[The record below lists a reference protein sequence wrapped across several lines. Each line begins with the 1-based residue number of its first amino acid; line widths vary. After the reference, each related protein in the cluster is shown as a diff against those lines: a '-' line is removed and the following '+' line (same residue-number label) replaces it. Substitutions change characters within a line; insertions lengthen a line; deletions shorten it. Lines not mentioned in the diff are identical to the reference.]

1 VPHVTFIHGISNKPP
16 AEDLLRIWRQ
26 TLAGAA
32 TPLPLGDLGIT
43 STLVYWADLLY
54 DPPDT
59 DLAAHEGVLENTPAA
74 IDGSG
79 DAAPPLPQTPEE
91 AEFMV
96 RLRATLVGEPEVEVA
111 AAGPGPALA
120 AAPRQGTLERVP
132 LPWFLKQRVMNAF
145 LRDVHHY
152 LFDVEYGPPGRPSVH
167 IQQVIRQ
174 RFLDAV
180 CAPAVTRPHVVVSH
194 SMGTVIAYDCL
205 KRLDGCAAVDGLIT
219 IGSPLGLDEIQDKLK
234 PGWSRADGFPS
245 DSVTGGWTNLF
256 DRLDPVCG
264 FDPQLASDFGRPAGA
279 AVEDI
284 PVQNEGTWRHSAT
297 KYMRQPAFGAALAR
311 MLGV

>member
-1 VPHVTFIHGISNKPP
+1 MPHVTFIHGISNKPP
-16 AEDLLRIWRQ
+16 APDLLRIWRQ

-43 STLVYWADLLY
+43 SALVYWADLLY
-54 DPPDT
+54 DPPDS

-79 DAAPPLPQTPEE
+79 EAPPPQPQTPEE
-91 AEFMV
+91 AEFIA
-96 RLRATLVGEPEVEVA
+96 RLRGTLTGEPEDEVT

-152 LFDVEYGPPGRPSVH
+152 LFDVEYGPPGRPAVH
-167 IQQVIRQ
+167 IQQTIRQ
-174 RFLDAV
+174 RFLEVV
-180 CAPAVTRPHVVVSH
+180 CAPPVTRPHVVVSH

-205 KRLDGCAAVDGLIT
+205 KRLDRCATIDGLIT

-234 PGWSRADGFPS
+234 PEWSRADGFPS
-245 DSVTGGWTNLF
+245 RKVTGGWTNLF

-264 FDPQLASDFGRPAGA
+264 FDPQLASDYGRPGGT

-284 PVQNEGTWRHSAT
+284 PVQNEGAWRHSAT
-297 KYMRQPAFGAALAR
+297 KYMRQPAFGAALGR

>member
-1 VPHVTFIHGISNKPP
+1 MPHVTFIHGISNKPP
-16 AEDLLRIWRQ
+16 APDLLRIWRQ

-32 TPLPLGDLGIT
+32 APLPLGDLGVT
-43 STLVYWADLLY
+43 SSLVYWADLLY
-54 DPPDT
+54 DPPDS

-79 DAAPPLPQTPEE
+79 DAPPPQPQTPEE
-91 AEFMV
+91 AEFIS
-96 RLRATLVGEPEVEVA
+96 RLRATMTGEPEVEVA
-111 AAGPGPALA
+111 PAVPGAALA

-152 LFDVEYGPPGRPSVH
+152 LFDVEYGPPGRPAVH
-167 IQQVIRQ
+167 IQRVIRE

-205 KRLDGCAAVDGLIT
+205 KRVDGCAAVDGLIT
-219 IGSPLGLDEIQDKLK
+219 IGSPLGLDEIQDKLT
-234 PGWSRADGFPS
+234 PGWTRADGFPS
-245 DSVTGGWTNLF
+245 EKVTRGWTNLF

-264 FDPQLASDFGRPAGA
+264 LDPQLASDYGRPAGA

-284 PVQNEGTWRHSAT
+284 PVQNEGAWRHSAT
-297 KYMRQPAFGAALAR
+297 KYMRQPAFAAALGR
-311 MLGV
+311 MLGL